1 MATISLYNRPE
12 LLRSGNQ
19 TLRPAQFQLADS
31 GLASGLGQIAKI
43 SANIASDL
51 NQKAQKA
58 EDSTTLINLDR
69 DLTETNLTLSKWQME
84 NSNNGQIMKDGS
96 SLWET
101 KTRETYDNLMSRY
114 NDINMTPETRQ
125 RVNTII
131 NHHAGNAITSS
142 WAGGIKQ
149 IGNNFDTEF
158 TTVLGNVEKT
168 GDGTIARQSALTA
181 REGNVINDAQ
191 FQAREQA
198 ISNSENRFKLNSAN
212 AQVKTLIETAAFDP
226 NNYDKA
232 KGVLKTVFE
241 SNLITKDEY
250 NAQISNIDYKFQYND
265 KLSKFY
271 VDLEKDPVYVN
282 NRLSKPAKI
291 GEVSA
296 ISISTEKVP
305 EPLKPH
311 ISSFEKYGKQYG
323 VDPNLL
329 LSISL
334 FETGNGTSS
343 AFRNK
348 NNAMGISDDS
358 GPTVQPSVEASVEKM
373 ARLIGQSPT
382 YKNAK
387 TIEDLANIYSPP
399 GASNDPNQTNSQW
412 PSSVRAKYKEITG
425 TELPK
430 EYNFRNL
437 NAGEYSWM
445 SPVDFEKA
453 KIASGAAVAKKAS
466 DSFNTLKN
474 SIDLNQVLPDAFA
487 VGTNA
492 VPLSKA
498 LENPNYS
505 ALNSSDNEDIK
516 LMKKALLAYGDN
528 KAGKMMTND
537 SMLYE
542 DMIGRISSYD
552 PTKDPTGSRYASI
565 GTMIS
570 SGFTDKYQS
579 ELQSRLDKQKE
590 TGTEYQF
597 NKVGSDA
604 INALNKRAFD
614 EQVFGEFR
622 KVNLVEVQDQDRK
635 IYPEDI
641 KANTL
646 FMLPD
651 PNNPSATIRR
661 VPTQADIDAGLRTG
675 TKRFVIPVKPN
686 SVSYLQYTG
695 EDSAPELIELKKDEW
710 EKVGVT
716 PVYDEDLNQK
726 SVITER
732 VKSIRGIIEKE
743 VREGTIKNNE
753 DAIKRM
759 NALSAGFVKIPS
771 ASNTNKPIAPISKT
785 VGTTETIVNP
795 QQKKNAVLEI
805 LKRK

>member
-69 DLTETNLTLSKWQME
+69 DLMETNLGLSKWQME
-84 NSNNGQIMKDGS
+84 NSNNGQIMKDGT

-101 KTRETYDNLMSRY
+101 KTRETYDNLMNRY
-114 NDINMTPETRQ
+114 SGVNMTPETRQ

-131 NHHAGNAITSS
+131 NHHATNAITSS
-142 WAGGIKQ
+142 WSGGIKQ
-149 IGNNFDTEF
+149 IGNNFDTDF
-158 TTVLGNVEKT
+158 STSLNDVEKT
-168 GDGTIARQSALTA
+168 GDGTILRQSVLTA
-181 REGNVINDAQ
+181 REGNVLNDAQ
-191 FQAREQA
+191 ANAREAA
-198 ISNSENRFKLNSAN
+198 ISSAENRFKLNSINTQA
-212 AQVKTLIETAAFDP
+212 KTLVETAAFDP

-232 KGVLKTVFE
+232 KDLYKTAFE
-241 SNLITKDEY
+241 SNLITEDEY
-250 NAQISNIDYKFQYND
+250 KSQVSNIDYKFQYND
-265 KLSKFY
+265 KLNQFN
-271 VDLEKDPVYVN
+271 VDLDRDPVSVN
-282 NRLSKPAKI
+282 NKLTKPLKA
-291 GEVSA
+291 GETA
-296 ISISTEKVP
+296 ILTIPVDKVP

-348 NNAMGISDDS
+348 NNAMGISDSS
-358 GPTVQPSVEASVEKM
+358 GPTVQSSVEASVEKM

-412 PSSVRAKYKEITG
+412 PSSVRAKYKQITG
-425 TELPK
+425 VELPK
-430 EYNFRNL
+430 EYNFRSSSV
-437 NAGEYSWM
+437 GEYSWM
-445 SPVDFEKA
+445 SPVDYEKA
-453 KIASGAAVAKKAS
+453 KIASSTAVTKKAS

-505 ALNSSDNEDIK
+505 ALNLSDNEDIK
-516 LMKKALLAYGDN
+516 LMKKALIAYGDN

-552 PTKDPTGSRYASI
+552 PSKDPSGSRYAAL

-570 SGFTDKYQS
+570 SGFTDSYS
-579 ELQSRLDKQKE
+579 TELKSRLDKQKE
-590 TGTEYQF
+590 TGIDYQF

-604 INALNKRAFD
+604 INSLNKRAFE

-622 KVNLVEVQDQDRK
+622 KINLVEVQDEDRK

-651 PNNPSATIRR
+651 PNNPSQTVRR
-661 VPTQADIDAGLRTG
+661 VPTQADIVAGVRTG
-675 TKRFVIPVKPN
+675 TKRFVIPVKSN
-686 SVSYLQYTG
+686 SVSFLKYTG
-695 EDSAPELIELKKDEW
+695 EDSTPELVELKKDEW
-710 EKVGVT
+710 EEVGVT
-716 PVYDEDLNQK
+716 PVYDEDLNAK
-726 SVITER
+726 SVITDK
-732 VKSIRGIIEKE
+732 VKNVREILEKE
-743 VREGTIKNNE
+743 IREGNIKNNE
-753 DAIKRM
+753 DAVKRM
-759 NALSAGFVKIPS
+759 NQLTSGLVKIPS
-771 ASNTNKPIAPISKT
+771 AVNVSPPTVSPNIPTQTLAPTVRKSALDLARSKA
-785 VGTTETIVNP
+785 GL
-795 QQKKNAVLEI
+795 KK
-805 LKRK
+805 

>member
-149 IGNNFDTEF
+149 IGNNFDSEF
-158 TTVLGNVEKT
+158 NTSLTNIEQN
-168 GDGTIARQSALTA
+168 GDGTIARLSVDTA
-181 REGNVINDAQ
+181 RSGGVINDSQ
-191 FQAREQA
+191 SNARLQA
-198 ISNSENRFKLNSAN
+198 IKLAENRFKLNSINTQA
-212 AQVKTLIETAAFDP
+212 KTLIETAAFDP

-232 KGVLKTVFE
+232 KGLYKTAFE

-250 NAQISNIDYKFQYND
+250 NAQVSNIDYKFQYND
-265 KLSKFY
+265 KLSKFN
-271 VDLEKDPVYVN
+271 VDLEKDPVSAN
-282 NRLSKPAKI
+282 NALNRTTVSQETGTNYLDFIKNVEGFTPTSTWDYAQFSVGYGTRGKEGETLTKEQADIRLREELKTHEKRVDELAKQSNLTLNPNQRAALISYDFNTGRVEGVFKRANGNPSNI
-291 GEVSA
+291 GSA
-296 ISISTEKVP
+296 IRSGIKTADGKE
-305 EPLKPH
+305 LKGLVNRRNAEADLAD
-311 ISSFEKYGKQYG
+311 SG
-323 VDPNLL
+323 V
-329 LSISL
+329 
-334 FETGNGTSS
+334 TT
-343 AFRNK
+343 
-348 NNAMGISDDS
+348 GIS
-358 GPTVQPSVEASVEKM
+358 
-373 ARLIGQSPT
+373 R
-382 YKNAK
+382 
-387 TIEDLANIYSPP
+387 
-399 GASNDPNQTNSQW
+399 
-412 PSSVRAKYKEITG
+412 
-425 TELPK
+425 
-430 EYNFRNL
+430 
-437 NAGEYSWM
+437 GEYAWM
-445 SPVDFEKA
+445 SPVDYEKA

-528 KAGKMMTND
+528 KANKLMTNNT
-537 SMLYE
+537 MVYE
-542 DMIGRISSYD
+542 EMIGRISAYD
-552 PTKDPTGSRYASI
+552 PSKDPNGLKYVAISS
-565 GTMIS
+565 MIS
-570 SGFTDKYQS
+570 SGFVDAPQKQ
-579 ELQSRLDKQKE
+579 LQERLDKQKE
-590 TGTEYQF
+590 TGVDYQF

-622 KVNLVEVQDQDRK
+622 KVNLVEVQDEDRK

-651 PNNPSATIRR
+651 PNNPNATVRR
-661 VPTQADIDAGLRTG
+661 VPTQADIDAGVRTG
-675 TKRFVIPVKPN
+675 TKRFVIPVKSN
-686 SVSYLQYTG
+686 SVSFLKYTG
-695 EDSAPELIELKKDEW
+695 EDSAPKLIELKKDEW

-716 PVYDEDLNQK
+716 PVYDEDLNA
-726 SVITER
+726 
-732 VKSIRGIIEKE
+732 KSIITDKVKNIREIIEKE
-743 VREGTIKNNE
+743 VREGKIKNSE

-759 NALSAGFVKIPS
+759 NALTSGLVNIPS
-771 ASNTNKPIAPISKT
+771 PVNMSSATVSPPTTSTTIQSPRAAKNK
-785 VGTTETIVNP
+785 
-795 QQKKNAVLEI
+795 LE
-805 LKRK
+805 LARDRLRLAK